1 MKSKTV
7 LVLGIT
13 VCVLGIVAYLS
24 LKTDTASQPGRAM
37 GETLLAD
44 LPLEKVA
51 TLRLQGPET
60 EVTLNYTDKRW
71 ELSQR
76 NGYPADFSKI
86 RDFVEKLSQVQI
98 GRVFEAGPETRAR
111 LSLKAPDA
119 QEGSPEA
126 SGTRVV
132 LADKSGEPLAE
143 LLMGSVRQTDAGSGG
158 HYLIKGDGD
167 QVMLVDQSFHSL
179 DTDPKAWLDKDLI
192 DLAFSDVRSVVCENT
207 ETGQTVYTLEREE
220 KGKKARLLE
229 PPPGKKVLQH
239 KIDSVLRAAAS
250 FQLADVAEKAAAPT
264 DDQFTHCL
272 RFSDFD
278 GRSYR
283 LCPGP
288 KKADAQEER
297 YYLKLSASYNP
308 PAEPAAKKPSESD
321 PPAEA
326 TDKADAASAGE
337 SDAGELADKADAGDG
352 DGDGGQTD
360 KNAAKQAE
368 KAQEGVQQEME
379 TQNKRF
385 GDWVYLISKWKH
397 ESLITD
403 KSAFVEE
410 PEPPDSGEP
419 QAESEA
425 TP

>member
-24 LKTDTASQPGRAM
+24 LRGDTASHRGAM
-37 GETLLAD
+37 GERLLSD

-51 TLRLQGPET
+51 TIRLQGPESK
-60 EVTLNYTDKRW
+60 VTLDFADKRW
-71 ELSQR
+71 AVAQR

-119 QEGSPEA
+119 QGVPPEA
-126 SGTRVV
+126 CGTRVV
-132 LADKSGEPLAE
+132 LADTSGQPLAE
-143 LLMGSVRQTDAGSGG
+143 LRMGSVRQTDAGSGG
-158 HYLIKGDGD
+158 HYLIKGEGE
-167 QVMLVDQSFHSL
+167 QVVLVDQSFHSL
-179 DTDPKAWLDKDLI
+179 DTDPKAWLDKELI
-192 DLAFSDVRSVVCENT
+192 DLAFSDLRSVVCENT
-207 ETGQTVYTLEREE
+207 QTGRTVYTLKREE
-220 KGKKARLLE
+220 KGQKARLVE

-250 FQLADVAEKAAAPT
+250 FQLADVVQKDAAPP
-264 DDQFTHCL
+264 DEQFTHCL
-272 RFSDFD
+272 RFSDFE
-278 GRSYR
+278 GRCYQ

-288 KKADAQEER
+288 KKTDAQEAL

-308 PAEPAAKKPSESD
+308 PPEPAKKPSEAD
-321 PPAEA
+321 PPAKA
-326 TDKADAASAGE
+326 ADKPEQAA
-337 SDAGELADKADAGDG
+337 DAGENADK
-352 DGDGGQTD
+352 GDGGDSKQTD
-360 KNAAKQAE
+360 EARTEQAE
-368 KAQEGVQQEME
+368 KASDQVRQEIKA
-379 TQNKRF
+379 QNKTFRS
-385 GDWVYLISKWKH
+385 WVYLISQWKH

-419 QAESEA
+419 QAESDV